1 MEHNL
6 SIAKGE
12 LDALRSM
19 LLRIEDRFDELN
31 DELQRLIADPDEDL
45 DWVFMLTYCSVV
57 NYRKCL
63 ETAYDTHGSWIFR
76 VEKHVVAMKLQLS
89 GVHSS

>member
-12 LDALRSM
+12 RDALHSM
-19 LLRIEDRFDELN
+19 LLRIEDRFNELN

-57 NYRKCL
+57 NYRKYL
-63 ETAYDTHGSWIFR
+63 ETAYDTHCDWIFR
-76 VEKHVVAMKLQLS
+76 TEKYVAAMKLQLS
-89 GVHSS
+89 